1 MILWRNPETEVH
13 LISSSLFSAS
23 SLSAGDLPFLQHGN
37 KAVARI
43 AGNTNYKEAEAG
55 LFPESTE

>member
-1 MILWRNPETEVH
+1 
-13 LISSSLFSAS
+13 
-23 SLSAGDLPFLQHGN
+23 LQHGN